1 MAQPSSFLSSLLPLS
16 SPSSTNTTTNRR
28 KTNEH
33 DSAFSDGHGRHF
45 DVDIMTNTIPKKA
58 SKLSLILMG
67 TALFSMIA
75 VMLAKGSS
83 DVSSPSLVRDG
94 MEHGPASGLRRRIL
108 KDHLATSLSDLDA
121 FDHEHTERKMEVIIE
136 FTDDPDSENNGNQTE
151 TKTETQ
157 PSSKDGI
164 SAIPL
169 WAQIMILLILL
180 CFSALFSGLTL
191 GLMSL
196 NLTGL
201 EIVMAGDDPK
211 AAKYAEKLYP
221 LRKQGNLLL
230 CTLLLGN
237 TFVNAVMAI
246 FTADIFDGVLG
257 AIISTGLILIFGE
270 IIPQALV
277 SFALV

>member
-1 MAQPSSFLSSLLPLS
+1 MAQPPSFLSPLLPLS
-16 SPSSTNTTTNRR
+16 SPSTNTTTNRR

-45 DVDIMTNTIPKKA
+45 DVVIMTKTIPKKA
-58 SKLSLILMG
+58 SKLSLTLMG

-75 VMLAKGSS
+75 VMLARGSN
-83 DVSSPSLVRDG
+83 VSGPSLVRYG
-94 MEHGPASGLRRRIL
+94 MEHGPASGLRRKIL
-108 KDHLATSLSDLDA
+108 KDHLTTSLSDLDA

-136 FTDDPDSENNGNQTE
+136 ITDDPDSENNGNQTE

-157 PSSKDGI
+157 DNSKDGI

-211 AAKYAEKLYP
+211 AAKYAEKIYP

-277 SFALV
+277 SSALV